1 LQKVDKYKATFRD
14 ICDYLEMFEM
24 AIASLGYLAYSR
36 YFKTFSDFLTA
47 LEQGKSDRFIINFPI
62 NH

>member
-1 LQKVDKYKATFRD
+1 
-14 ICDYLEMFEM
+14 M